1 MTTPTDPSTTPG
13 RSRWRR
19 LRPRGRGGVIA
30 AAVVAVLVVGVV
42 AAVLLGQGRG
52 DRVPGV
58 GRSGETGQ
66 MEGGPGG
73 RSDHGRGPGRGAGVG
88 DGPVADGPGPV
99 PDGPVLVG
107 PVVST
112 TTGTITLTPDGAAA
126 RTLRTDDT
134 TRVRGSGNTAVGDL
148 QAGERVIVR
157 VSGSGATAT
166 AVSIEVPKASVTG
179 TVTALSGDTATIT
192 SVDGLVVSA
201 NAAALS
207 QKPVVGDV
215 VVLTGTVANGTTITA
230 DGIRVLPKAS

>member
-88 DGPVADGPGPV
+88 DGPV
-99 PDGPVLVG
+99 
-107 PVVST
+107 VST
-112 TTGTITLTPDGAAA
+112 ATGTITLTPDGAAA